1 MHPLRLSRLHQTAKQ
16 RKHLRVVLDQILR
29 MPLDTEGKRMID
41 HLNGLNKAIRGVAHG
56 AQAVCQI
63 LNSLMVQAVDFCLP
77 AVQRRR

>member
-1 MHPLRLSRLHQTAKQ
+1 
-16 RKHLRVVLDQILR
+16 
-29 MPLDTEGKRMID
+29 MID